1 MAQRVQHAAIRDAN
15 SVHECKQIL
24 ASTTADAGKVIT
36 PSATEAGRGE
46 LRELK
51 ASELDWAGFQVP
63 STGWLT
69 YSDSDAT
76 PANPVAILSGETKPF
91 PVGENFTVLGRVPE
105 DIPGLYDGASQK
117 VVAYKGGDAYLIQ
130 VNMVIN
136 ASAAGNVVVNF
147 INSTSNNG
155 MVFVVPF
162 GVASAN
168 QTRTVTA
175 LVPVYSDTVASG
187 ISITLTPDQD
197 ISIAYPEI
205 TVALQSRG

>member
-24 ASTTADAGKVIT
+24 ASSTTDAGKVIT

-51 ASELDWAGFQVP
+51 ASELDWQGFQVP
-63 STGWLT
+63 STGWLS
-69 YSDSDAT
+69 YHDSDAT
-76 PANPVAILSGETKPF
+76 PTNPVAILSGETKPF
-91 PVGENFTVLGRVPE
+91 PVGENFTVLGRAPE
-105 DIPGLYDGASQK
+105 GMPNLYDGTTQK
-117 VVAYKGGDAYLIQ
+117 VLAYQALDAYLIQ
-130 VNMVIN
+130 INMVIN
-136 ASAAGNVVVNF
+136 ASAAGSVAVNF
-147 INSTSNNG
+147 VNSPSNNG

-162 GVASAN
+162 EVASTN

-175 LVPVYSDTVASG
+175 LVPVYADTVTNG

-205 TVALQSRG
+205 TVTLQSRG